1 MTPDM
6 KVDMEM
12 TIDRGDSIGA
22 MEPLSIGESSPR
34 RAPLADLALELVAKS
49 EGFRRSLP
57 PAMVSS
63 LAGLV
68 RSMNCYYSNLI
79 EGHDTHP
86 IDIERA
92 LAEDFSASPEK
103 RNLQLEARAH
113 IHVQRWLDEGGLC
126 GGRAMTATGIA
137 QIHHWFYA
145 EIPDDLA
152 WVESPQ
158 TGKRV
163 RVRGGEWR
171 DQDVQVGQLIAISPG
186 AIPRFMDRFEA
197 HYAKQG
203 KLETVIS
210 AAAAHHRLAW
220 IHPFL
225 DGNGRVM
232 RLMSHAVLLDVV
244 GSGGLW
250 SVARG
255 FARNSARYTA
265 LLAGCDMPRRNGL
278 DGRGTLSEEALA
290 DFTRFFLQVCLDQVQ
305 FMESLMKPQ
314 ELQTR
319 VRVWAEEET
328 RLRRLPIGSVAILD
342 ALLYRGELPRNEL
355 PSILGVGDRQSGR
368 VTNALIASGAVT
380 SETSRAPLKLAFPAS
395 LAGRWMPGLFPDA

>member
-1 MTPDM
+1 MTNAP
-6 KVDMEM
+6 
-12 TIDRGDSIGA
+12 DRGDSIGA
-22 MEPLSIGESSPR
+22 MEPLSIAESSPR

-63 LAGLV
+63 LADLV
-68 RSMNCYYSNLI
+68 SSMNCHYSDLI

-113 IHVQRWLDEGGLC
+113 IHVQRWLDEGGLN
-126 GGRAMTATGIA
+126 GGRAMTAEGIA
-137 QIHHWFYA
+137 EIHRRFYA
-145 EIPDDLA
+145 LMPDQLA
-152 WVESPQ
+152 WAENPQ
-158 TGKRV
+158 TGERV
-163 RVRGGEWR
+163 RVRGGAWR
-171 DQDVQVGQLIAISPG
+171 DQDVQVGQLVAVSPS
-186 AIPRFMDRFEA
+186 AVPRFLDRFEA
-197 HYAKQG
+197 HYTKQG

-232 RLMSHAVLLDVV
+232 RLMSHAVMLGAV

-255 FARNSARYTA
+255 FARNASRYKA
-265 LLAGCDMPRRNGL
+265 LLAACNLPRRNDR

-290 DFTRFFLQVCLDQVQ
+290 DFTRFFLQVCLDQVL
-305 FMESLMKPQ
+305 FMESLMKPE

-328 RLRRLPIGSVAILD
+328 RLSRLPAGSVTILD
-342 ALLYRGELPRNEL
+342 ALLYRGELPRSAVPTL
-355 PSILGVGDRQSGR
+355 LGVGERQASR
-368 VTNALIASGAVT
+368 ITTALIASGAVT
-380 SETSRAPLKLAFPAS
+380 SETTRTPLKLAFPAS
-395 LAGRWMPGLFPDA
+395 LAGRWMPCLFPDA

>member
-1 MTPDM
+1 M
-6 KVDMEM
+6 KDA
-12 TIDRGDSIGA
+12 IDRGDSIGA

-57 PAMVSS
+57 PAMVSG
-63 LAGLV
+63 LADLV

-113 IHVQRWLDEGGLC
+113 IHVQRWLDEGGLS
-126 GGRAMTATGIA
+126 GGRAMTAEGIA
-137 QIHHWFYA
+137 EIHRRFYA
-145 EIPDDLA
+145 LMPDELA
-152 WVESPQ
+152 RVENPQ
-158 TGKRV
+158 TGERV
-163 RVRGGEWR
+163 PVIGGAWR
-171 DQDVQVGQLIAISPG
+171 DQDVQVGQLVAISPG
-186 AIPRFMDRFEA
+186 AVPRFLNRFEA
-197 HYAKQG
+197 HFTKHG

-232 RLMSHAVLLDVV
+232 RLMSHAVMLDAV
-244 GSGGLW
+244 GSRGLW

-255 FARNSARYTA
+255 LARNASRYKA
-265 LLAGCDMPRRNGL
+265 LLAACDLPRRNDL
-278 DGRGTLSEEALA
+278 DGRGTLSEEALI
-290 DFTRFFLQVCLDQVQ
+290 DFTRFFLKVCLDQVQ
-305 FMESLMKPQ
+305 FMESLMKPD

-319 VRVWAEEET
+319 VRVWTEEET
-328 RLRRLPIGSVAILD
+328 RLRRLPVGSGAILD

-355 PSILGVGDRQSGR
+355 PALLKVGERQASR
-368 VTNALIASGAVT
+368 ITTALIASGAVT
-380 SETSRAPLKLAFPAS
+380 SDTTRAPLKLAFPAS

>member
-1 MTPDM
+1 MTIA
-6 KVDMEM
+6 
-12 TIDRGDSIGA
+12 IDRGDSIGA
-22 MEPLSIGESSPR
+22 MEPLSISESSPH

-57 PAMVSS
+57 PAMVSG
-63 LAGLV
+63 LADLV
-68 RSMNCYYSNLI
+68 CSMNCYYSNLI

-113 IHVQRWLDEGGLC
+113 IHIQRWLDQGGLS
-126 GGRAMTATGIA
+126 GGGAMTVTGIA
-137 QIHHWFYA
+137 EIHRRFYA
-145 EIPDDLA
+145 EMPDDLA

-158 TGKRV
+158 TGDRA

-171 DQDVQVGQLIAISPG
+171 KQDVQVGQLVAISPG
-186 AIPRFMDRFEA
+186 AVPRFLERFEA
-197 HYAKQG
+197 HYAKHG

-232 RLMSHAVLLDVV
+232 RLMSHAVMLDSV

-255 FARNSARYTA
+255 LARNSARYKA
-265 LLAGCDMPRRNGL
+265 LLAACDLPRRNDL
-278 DGRGTLSEEALA
+278 DGRGTLSEEALVS
-290 DFTRFFLQVCLDQVQ
+290 FTRFFLQVCLDQVQ
-305 FMESLMKPQ
+305 FMEGLMRPQ

-319 VRVWAEEET
+319 VRVWAEEEM
-328 RLRRLPIGSVAILD
+328 RLRRLPTGSVTILD
-342 ALLYRGELPRNEL
+342 ALLYRGELPRSEVPAL
-355 PSILGVGDRQSGR
+355 LGVAERQASR
-368 VTNALIASGAVT
+368 VTSALLVSRAVT
-380 SETSRAPLKLAFPAS
+380 SPDKRAPLRLAFPAH
-395 LAGRWMPGLFPDA
+395 LAGRWMPGLFPEA

>member
-1 MTPDM
+1 
-6 KVDMEM
+6 M

-63 LAGLV
+63 LADLV

-113 IHVQRWLDEGGLC
+113 IHVQRWLDEGGLS

-137 QIHHWFYA
+137 EIHHRFYA
-145 EIPDDLA
+145 EIPADLA
-152 WVESPQ
+152 WVENPQ

-186 AIPRFMDRFEA
+186 AISRFMDRFEA

-232 RLMSHAVLLDVV
+232 RLMSHAVLLDAV

-255 FARNSARYTA
+255 LARNSARYKA
-265 LLAGCDMPRRNGL
+265 LLAACDMPRRNDL
-278 DGRGTLSEEALA
+278 DGRGTLSEEALVE
-290 DFTRFFLQVCLDQVQ
+290 FTRFFLQVCLDQVQ

-328 RLRRLPIGSVAILD
+328 RLRRLPVGSAPILD
-342 ALLYRGELPRNEL
+342 ALLYRGELPRSEL
-355 PSILGVGDRQSGR
+355 PVILGVGDRQSGR

-380 SETSRAPLKLAFPAS
+380 SETSRTPLKLTFPAS